1 MYGYCNVIVNQV
13 LFEMK
18 CTQIIIR
25 VNATAVVRFFKV
37 IGSILVKFVDDSSD
51 YQRNVW
57 TLGLPCAVRSGNYL
71 FFIRGRCGW
80 QLE

>member
-1 MYGYCNVIVNQV
+1 MYGYCNGTVNQV

-18 CTQIIIR
+18 CTQIRPNIR

-37 IGSILVKFVDDSSD
+37 IGSILVKFVDVSSD

-57 TLGLPCAVRSGNYL
+57 TLGLPCVVRANFDEAPRQARY
-71 FFIRGRCGW
+71 
-80 QLE
+80 

>member
-1 MYGYCNVIVNQV
+1 MYGYCNGIVNQV

-57 TLGLPCAVRSGNYL
+57 TLGLPCAVRANFDEAPTQARY
-71 FFIRGRCGW
+71 
-80 QLE
+80 

>member
-1 MYGYCNVIVNQV
+1 MYGYCNGIANQV

-37 IGSILVKFVDDSSD
+37 TGSILVKFVDDSSN

-57 TLGLPCAVRSGNYL
+57 TLGYRVGLPCAVK
-71 FFIRGRCGW
+71 
-80 QLE
+80 